1 MSAEPLST
9 ATVPVPAFA
18 DHPVAAVN
26 RARALWTVIRRK
38 PLGMASAAVILV
50 IVLTA
55 IFADVLAP
63 YDPLSAQPEIRLA
76 APGWD
81 HPFGTDDI
89 GRDVFSRIIYGSR
102 ISLWVGLLAVGIG
115 TLCGMIIGL
124 ACGYWEGHL
133 DLALQRLMDAVQA
146 IPGLILAL
154 AIVSVLTPNTT
165 NAMLAIAMVIIPGNS
180 RIVRGAVL
188 AAKQNRYVEAAEAIG
203 CRQPRILITHILP
216 NVTAPILII
225 ASIWLGNAIL
235 IEASLSFLGVGT
247 QPPTPSWGLMLSSTG
262 RAFME
267 QAPWLAIFPGLAISL
282 AVLAFNLFGDTL
294 RDAWDPRLRS
304 NA

>member
-1 MSAEPLST
+1 MAVTAPAAHFEAEP
-9 ATVPVPAFA
+9 TVELGRV
-18 DHPVAAVN
+18 
-26 RARALWTVIRRK
+26 RALWAVIRRK
-38 PLGMASAAVILV
+38 PLGAASAALIAL

-63 YDPLSAQPEIRLA
+63 YDPLAAQPEIRLS
-76 APGWD
+76 PPSWE

-115 TLCGMIIGL
+115 TVAGMIIGL
-124 ACGYWEGHL
+124 LCGYCEGRT
-133 DLALQRLMDAVQA
+133 DLLLQRIMDGIQA
-146 IPGLILAL
+146 IPGLVLAL

-188 AAKQNRYVEAAEAIG
+188 AAKQNRYVEAAQAIG
-203 CRQPRILITHILP
+203 CRHPRIILSHILP
-216 NVTAPILII
+216 NVTAPILVV

-247 QPPTPSWGLMLSSTG
+247 QPPTPSWGLMLSSSG

-267 QAPWLAIFPGLAISL
+267 QAPWLALFPGLAISL
-282 AVLAFNLFGDTL
+282 AVLGFNLFGDTL
-294 RDAWDPRLRS
+294 RDAWDPKLRG
-304 NA
+304 

>member
-1 MSAEPLST
+1 MSTVSAEILPVEAAPT
-9 ATVPVPAFA
+9 ETVSRV
-18 DHPVAAVN
+18 
-26 RARALWTVIRRK
+26 RALWAVMRRK
-38 PLGMASAAVILV
+38 PLGLASAGLLV
-50 IVLTA
+50 LLVLTA
-55 IFADVLAP
+55 VFADVIAP
-63 YDPLSAQPEIRLA
+63 FDPTETHPEIRLS
-76 APGWD
+76 APSWS

-89 GRDVFSRIIYGSR
+89 GRDVLSRVIYGSR

-115 TLCGMIIGL
+115 TLAGMIIGL
-124 ACGYWEGHL
+124 ACGYWEGRL
-133 DLALQRLMDAVQA
+133 DIVLQRVMDAIQA
-146 IPGLILAL
+146 IPGLVLAL
-154 AIVSVLTPNTT
+154 AIVSVLKPSTT
-165 NAMLAIAMVIIPGNS
+165 TAMLAIAVVIIPGNS

-188 AAKQNRYVEAAEAIG
+188 SAKQNRYVEAAQALG
-203 CRQPRILITHILP
+203 CRQLHVLLSHILP

-282 AVLAFNLFGDTL
+282 AVFGFNLLGDTL
-294 RDAWDPRLRS
+294 RDAWDPKLRRKG
-304 NA
+304 

>member
-1 MSAEPLST
+1 MSTVTAPVLALEERPADTLS
-9 ATVPVPAFA
+9 
-18 DHPVAAVN
+18 
-26 RARALWTVIRRK
+26 RGRALWITIKRK
-38 PLGMASAAVILV
+38 PLGAASASVIALL
-50 IVLTA
+50 VLTA

-63 YDPLSAQPEIRLA
+63 YDPLAAQPEVRLA
-76 APGWD
+76 SPSRA

-89 GRDVFSRIIYGSR
+89 GRDVLSRVIYGAR

-115 TLCGMIIGL
+115 TVAGMIIGL
-124 ACGYWEGHL
+124 ACGYWEGRL
-133 DLALQRLMDAVQA
+133 DLVLQRLMDAVQA
-146 IPGLILAL
+146 IPGLVLAL
-154 AIVSVLTPNTT
+154 AIVSVLRPNTT

-188 AAKQNRYVEAAEAIG
+188 SAKQNRYVEAAQALG
-203 CRQPRILITHILP
+203 CQQPRIVASHILP

-235 IEASLSFLGVGT
+235 IEASLSFLGLGT

-262 RAFME
+262 RAYME

-282 AVLAFNLFGDTL
+282 AVLGFNLFGDTL
-294 RDAWDPRLRS
+294 RDAWDPKLRRQG
-304 NA
+304 

>member
-1 MSAEPLST
+1 MAVTSPAAHFEAEP
-9 ATVPVPAFA
+9 TVELG
-18 DHPVAAVN
+18 

-38 PLGMASAAVILV
+38 PLGAVSATLIAV

-63 YDPLSAQPEIRLA
+63 YDPLAAQPEIRLA
-76 APGWD
+76 APSWE

-89 GRDVFSRIIYGSR
+89 GRDVLSRVIHGSR

-115 TLCGMIIGL
+115 TVVGMVIGLLCGY
-124 ACGYWEGHL
+124 CEGRT
-133 DLALQRLMDAVQA
+133 DLVFQRIMDAIQA
-146 IPGLILAL
+146 IPGLMLAL

-188 AAKQNRYVEAAEAIG
+188 AAKQNRYVEAAQAIG
-203 CRQPRILITHILP
+203 CRHPRIILTHILP
-216 NVTAPILII
+216 NVTAPILVIG
-225 ASIWLGNAIL
+225 SIWLGNAIL

-247 QPPTPSWGLMLSSTG
+247 QPPTPSWGLMLSSSG

-267 QAPWLAIFPGLAISL
+267 QAPWLALFPGLAISL
-282 AVLAFNLFGDTL
+282 AVLGFNLFGDTL
-294 RDAWDPRLRS
+294 RDAWDPKLRG
-304 NA
+304 

>member
-1 MSAEPLST
+1 MAIAT
-9 ATVPVPAFA
+9 APVHF
-18 DHPVAAVN
+18 DEPVAVQLS
-26 RARALWTVIRRK
+26 RGQALWVVMKRK
-38 PLGMASAAVILV
+38 PLGMASAALLLFLV
-50 IVLTA
+50 FTA
-55 IFADVLAP
+55 IFANVLAP
-63 YDPLSAQPEIRLA
+63 YDPLFAQPEIRLA
-76 APGWD
+76 PPSWA

-89 GRDVFSRIIYGSR
+89 GRDVLSRVIYGSR

-115 TLCGMIIGL
+115 TFVGTIIGL
-124 ACGYWEGHL
+124 VSGYWEGRL
-133 DLALQRLMDAVQA
+133 DLVLQRLVDALMT

-165 NAMLAIAMVIIPGNS
+165 NAMLAIAVVIIPGNA

-188 AAKQNRYVEAAEAIG
+188 AAKQNRFVEAAQAIG
-203 CRQPRILITHILP
+203 CRDYRIIATHILP

-225 ASIWLGNAIL
+225 ASIWFGNAIL
-235 IEASLSFLGVGT
+235 IEAALSFLGVGT

-282 AVLAFNLFGDTL
+282 AVFGFNLFGDTL
-294 RDAWDPRLRS
+294 RDAWDPRLRG
-304 NA
+304 NR

>member
-1 MSAEPLST
+1 M
-9 ATVPVPAFA
+9 
-18 DHPVAAVN
+18 
-26 RARALWTVIRRK
+26 
-38 PLGMASAAVILV
+38 

-55 IFADVLAP
+55 VFADVLAP
-63 YDPLSAQPEIRLA
+63 YDPLAAQPEIRLA
-76 APGWD
+76 FPSWE

-89 GRDVFSRIIYGSR
+89 GRDVLSRVIYGSR

-115 TLCGMIIGL
+115 TFAGMIIGL
-124 ACGYWEGHL
+124 LCGYCEGRT
-133 DLALQRLMDAVQA
+133 DLVFQRIMDAVQA
-146 IPGLILAL
+146 IPGLVLAL

-188 AAKQNRYVEAAEAIG
+188 AAKQNRYVEAAQAIG
-203 CRQPRILITHILP
+203 CRHPRIILTHILP
-216 NVTAPILII
+216 NVTAPILVI

-247 QPPTPSWGLMLSSTG
+247 QPPIPSWGLMLSSSG

-267 QAPWLAIFPGLAISL
+267 QAPWLALFPGLAISL
-282 AVLAFNLFGDTL
+282 AVLGFNLFGDTL
-294 RDAWDPRLRS
+294 RDAWDPKLRG
-304 NA
+304 

>member
-1 MSAEPLST
+1 MALATAPASEFHEPLSEQ
-9 ATVPVPAFA
+9 VS
-18 DHPVAAVN
+18 
-26 RARALWTVIRRK
+26 RWYALWHVMKRK
-38 PLGMASAAVILV
+38 PLGLASAGLIAI

-63 YDPLSAQPEIRLA
+63 YDPLAAQPEIRLA
-76 APGWD
+76 APSWA

-89 GRDVFSRIIYGSR
+89 GRDVLSRIIYGSR

-115 TLCGMIIGL
+115 TFAGMIIGL
-124 ACGYWEGHL
+124 ITGYWEGRI
-133 DLALQRLMDAVQA
+133 DLVLQRVMDAIQA

-154 AIVSVLTPNTT
+154 AIVSVLTPSTT
-165 NAMLAIAMVIIPGNS
+165 NAMLAIAVVIIPGNS

-188 AAKQNRYVEAAEAIG
+188 SAKQNRYVEAAQALG
-203 CRQPRILITHILP
+203 CRNLHIIVVHILP
-216 NVTAPILII
+216 NVTAPNLII

-235 IEASLSFLGVGT
+235 IEASLSFLGLGT

-267 QAPWLAIFPGLAISL
+267 QAPWLAVFPGLAISL
-282 AVLAFNLFGDTL
+282 AVLGFNLFGDTL
-294 RDAWDPRLRS
+294 RDAWDPKLRTRG
-304 NA
+304 

>member
-1 MSAEPLST
+1 MSTVTVQALPIEEVPV
-9 ATVPVPAFA
+9 ATVSGG
-18 DHPVAAVN
+18 
-26 RARALWTVIRRK
+26 RALWATLRRK
-38 PLGMASAAVILV
+38 PLGLASAALLVIL
-50 IVLTA
+50 VLTA

-63 YDPLSAQPEIRLA
+63 FDPIETRPEIRLSPPSWA
-76 APGWD
+76 

-89 GRDVFSRIIYGSR
+89 GRDVLSRVIYGAR

-115 TLCGMIIGL
+115 TAAGMVIGL
-124 ACGYWEGHL
+124 ACGFWEGRL
-133 DLALQRLMDAVQA
+133 DMFLQRVMDAIQA
-146 IPGLILAL
+146 IPGLVLAL
-154 AIVSVLTPNTT
+154 AIVAVLKPSTT
-165 NAMLAIAMVIIPGNS
+165 NAMLAIAVVIIPGNS

-188 AAKQNRYVEAAEAIG
+188 SAKQNRYVEAAQALG
-203 CRQPRILITHILP
+203 CRQLHILMIHILP

-247 QPPTPSWGLMLSSTG
+247 QPPTPSWGLMLSSPG

-282 AVLAFNLFGDTL
+282 AVFGFNLFGDTL
-294 RDAWDPRLRS
+294 RDAWDPKLRRRG
-304 NA
+304 

>member
-1 MSAEPLST
+1 MSTVTARVAPCERQAT
-9 ATVPVPAFA
+9 ATPRRGA
-18 DHPVAAVN
+18 
-26 RARALWTVIRRK
+26 ALWAVIKRN
-38 PLGMASAAVILV
+38 PLGLASAALLV
-50 IVLTA
+50 LLVTTA

-63 YDPLSAQPEIRLA
+63 YDPLATQPAIRLA
-76 APGWD
+76 APSWE

-89 GRDVFSRIIYGSR
+89 GRDVLSRVIYGSR

-115 TLCGMIIGL
+115 TAAGMVIGLLCGY
-124 ACGYWEGHL
+124 CEGRL
-133 DLALQRLMDAVQA
+133 DLLMQRLMDAIQA

-188 AAKQNRYVEAAEAIG
+188 SAKQNRYVEAAQAIG
-203 CRQPRILITHILP
+203 CRHPRIILSHILP

-235 IEASLSFLGVGT
+235 IEATLSFLGVGT
-247 QPPTPSWGLMLSSTG
+247 QPPDPSWGLMLSSTG

-267 QAPWLAIFPGLAISL
+267 QAPWLALFPGLAISL
-282 AVLAFNLFGDTL
+282 AVFGFNLFGDTL
-294 RDAWDPRLRS
+294 RDAWDPDRKS
-304 NA
+304 VV

>member
-1 MSAEPLST
+1 MATTAAARVDAFEEPEA
-9 ATVPVPAFA
+9 ATIS
-18 DHPVAAVN
+18 
-26 RARALWTVIRRK
+26 RLQALWTAMKRK
-38 PLGMASAAVILV
+38 PLGAASAAMLV
-50 IVLTA
+50 LLVLTA

-63 YDPLSAQPEIRLA
+63 YDPLAPQPEIRLA
-76 APGWD
+76 APSRA
-81 HPFGTDDI
+81 HLFGTDDI
-89 GRDVFSRIIYGSR
+89 GRDVLSRIIYGCR

-115 TLCGMIIGL
+115 TFFGMIIGL
-124 ACGYWEGHL
+124 LCGYCEGRF
-133 DLALQRLMDAVQA
+133 DLIMQRVMDAIQA
-146 IPGLILAL
+146 IPGLVLAL
-154 AIVSVLTPNTT
+154 AIVSVLKPNTT

-188 AAKQNRYVEAAEAIG
+188 SAKQNRYVEAAQAIG
-203 CRQPRILITHILP
+203 CRHPRLILTHILP

-235 IEASLSFLGVGT
+235 IEATLSFLGVGT

-294 RDAWDPRLRS
+294 RDAWDPKLRRS
-304 NA
+304 

>member
-1 MSAEPLST
+1 MATASAPAATLAAEPESIGRLS
-9 ATVPVPAFA
+9 
-18 DHPVAAVN
+18 
-26 RARALWTVIRRK
+26 ALWTTIRRK
-38 PLGMASAAVILV
+38 PLGAVSAAIIAVLV
-50 IVLTA
+50 FTA

-63 YDPLSAQPEIRLA
+63 YDPLFAQPEHRLLRPSQA
-76 APGWD
+76 

-89 GRDVFSRIIYGSR
+89 GRDVLSRIIHGSR

-115 TLCGMIIGL
+115 TVVGMIIGL
-124 ACGYWEGHL
+124 VSGYWEGRL
-133 DLALQRLMDAVQA
+133 DLVLQRVMDAIQA

-154 AIVSVLTPNTT
+154 AIVSVLKPNTT
-165 NAMLAIAMVIIPGNS
+165 NAMIAIAMVIIPGNA

-188 AAKQNRYVEAAEAIG
+188 SAKQNRYVEAAHAMG
-203 CRQPRILITHILP
+203 CRHPRIIAQHILP

-235 IEASLSFLGVGT
+235 IEASLSFLGLGT

-294 RDAWDPRLRS
+294 RDAWDPRLRGTR
-304 NA
+304 

>member
-1 MSAEPLST
+1 MTAPAAHFAAEP
-9 ATVPVPAFA
+9 TVELG
-18 DHPVAAVN
+18 
-26 RARALWTVIRRK
+26 RARALWAVIRRK
-38 PLGMASAAVILV
+38 PLGAASAALIAL

-63 YDPLSAQPEIRLA
+63 YDPLAAQPEIRLS
-76 APGWD
+76 PPSWE

-115 TLCGMIIGL
+115 TVAGMIIGL
-124 ACGYWEGHL
+124 LCGYCEGRT
-133 DLALQRLMDAVQA
+133 DLLLQRIMDGIQA
-146 IPGLILAL
+146 IPGLVLAL

-188 AAKQNRYVEAAEAIG
+188 AAKQNRYVEAAQAIG
-203 CRQPRILITHILP
+203 CRHPRIILSHILP
-216 NVTAPILII
+216 NVTAPILVV

-247 QPPTPSWGLMLSSTG
+247 QPPTPSWGLMLSSSG

-267 QAPWLAIFPGLAISL
+267 QAPWLALFPGLAISL
-282 AVLAFNLFGDTL
+282 SVLGFNLFGDTL
-294 RDAWDPRLRS
+294 RDAWDPKLRG
-304 NA
+304 

>member
-1 MSAEPLST
+1 MAVTAPAAHFEAEP
-9 ATVPVPAFA
+9 TVELGRV
-18 DHPVAAVN
+18 
-26 RARALWTVIRRK
+26 RALWAVIRRK
-38 PLGMASAAVILV
+38 PLGAASAALIAL

-55 IFADVLAP
+55 TFADVLAP
-63 YDPLSAQPEIRLA
+63 YDPLAAQPEIRLS
-76 APGWD
+76 PPSWE

-115 TLCGMIIGL
+115 TVAGMIIGL
-124 ACGYWEGHL
+124 LCGYCEGRT
-133 DLALQRLMDAVQA
+133 DLLLQRIMDGIQA
-146 IPGLILAL
+146 IPGLVLAL

-188 AAKQNRYVEAAEAIG
+188 AAKQNRYVEAAQAIG
-203 CRQPRILITHILP
+203 CRHPRIILSHILP
-216 NVTAPILII
+216 NVTAPILVV

-247 QPPTPSWGLMLSSTG
+247 QPPTPSWGLMLSSSG

-267 QAPWLAIFPGLAISL
+267 QAPWLALFPGLAISL
-282 AVLAFNLFGDTL
+282 SVLGFNLFGDTL
-294 RDAWDPRLRS
+294 RDAWDPKLRG
-304 NA
+304 